1 MAELAWELQGGGIDA
16 AIAKAKAGDPG
27 AFEDLIRRHERLV
40 LMTALR
46 LTNNREDAQ
55 DAAQQVFLRL
65 YRFLGQFR
73 GEGEFAPWLY
83 RMTVNVCRDV
93 NRRKRPTVRL
103 EAALE
108 GELRS
113 LDPLADDALRLKE
126 HLTEQR
132 RIMAEGL
139 KTLPEKQ
146 RAALVLRDIEGLSA
160 REASAIM
167 GCTEATVRSQAS
179 TARGKMK
186 KFAERY
192 LRRRL

>member
-1 MAELAWELQGGGIDA
+1 MAELTWELQDGGLDA
-16 AIAKAKAGDPG
+16 AIGKAKAGDLA

-93 NRRKRPTVRL
+93 NRRKRPMAPL
-103 EAALE
+103 EA
-108 GELRS
+108 GLRS
-113 LDPLADDALRLKE
+113 SELGIDDALFR
-126 HLTEQR
+126 TEQR

-160 REASAIM
+160 REAAAIL

-192 LRRRL
+192 LRRRV